1 MALMVAS
8 SMNTQCSEDMEGSE
22 GWMSSESLGEPSD
35 LQFEGDSLREGVL
48 IICKEQVLAKFEATM
63 RAIHDSHPFKPL
75 LISFSKLFRS
85 NINLSLQSYAEVADI
100 HSTNITYKEFSKV
113 ISLERYVLSLGNAN

>member
-1 MALMVAS
+1 MALIAS
-8 SMNTQCSEDMEGSE
+8 SSMDTKYSVQLSDIFQ
-22 GWMSSESLGEPSD
+22 PTD
-35 LQFEGDSLREGVL
+35 LQIEGDWLRQFVL
-48 IICKEQVLAKFEATM
+48 VICEEQVLAKFEATM

-113 ISLERYVLSLGNAN
+113 ISLERYVLSLGNAHI